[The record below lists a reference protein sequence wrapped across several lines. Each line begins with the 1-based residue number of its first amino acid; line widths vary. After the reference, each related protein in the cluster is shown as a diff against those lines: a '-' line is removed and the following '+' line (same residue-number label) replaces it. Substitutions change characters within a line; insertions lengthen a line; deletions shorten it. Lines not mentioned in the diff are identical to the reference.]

1 MNCDLI
7 LGIDWLKQHNP
18 LINWESN
25 HLTFL
30 CCKSHSI
37 DLKSR
42 DAQFSNCSSPVL
54 DISIVVLSVNNFF
67 RQSWVQAFSFLNF
80 VPNSTIVGASVSN
93 PIPVTL
99 ETSHHV
105 PGTLEYIKSRVLVK
119 YQYHSFINVFVDKEA
134 TQLPP
139 H

>member
-42 DAQFSNCSSPVL
+42 DAQFSNCSSPVP
-54 DISIVVLSVNNFF
+54 DISIVVLSVNKIF

-80 VPNSTIVGASVSN
+80 VPNSTIVRVSMSN
-93 PIPVTL
+93 PAPVTL

-105 PGTLEYIKSRVLVK
+105 PVTLKYIKSSVPLK
-119 YQYHSFINVFVDKEA
+119 YHSFINVFFYN
-134 TQLPP
+134 
-139 H
+139 